1 MKSLLPQPHR
11 HAFEPPVHY
20 VVGTPKGGLTG
31 LQNHLVPAR
40 TVASFHRRAGT

>member
-20 VVGTPKGGLTG
+20 VVGTPKGGLMR
-31 LQNHLVPAR
+31 LQNHIVGRGQPGKH
-40 TVASFHRRAGT
+40 FDG